1 MGRLNKIILIGHA
14 GQDAEVRYTPNGDS
28 VASFSLAV
36 SNRYTNREGQ
46 QIDDTE
52 WFRINAWGSRA
63 EFVGNYIKKGMN
75 IYAEGRLKSNL
86 YQDNAGETKVSLD
99 VNAFEIQIVQDPDP
113 ERQNNP
119 MQQPQSNPSQQPQS
133 NPSQQPQ
140 SNPSQQP
147 QSNPSQQPQSN
158 PESINTDEGEE
169 QLPW

>member
-119 MQQPQSNPSQQPQS
+119 MPQPQNNPTPQPQK
-133 NPSQQPQ
+133 NPTPQPQ
-140 SNPSQQP
+140 NNPQTPQGESSNSD
-147 QSNPSQQPQSN
+147 
-158 PESINTDEGEE
+158 DE
-169 QLPW
+169 LPW

>member
-1 MGRLNKIILIGHA
+1 MGRLNKIILIGHV

-119 MQQPQSNPSQQPQS
+119 MVQPQPNPAQPPQSNPAQPPQS
-133 NPSQQPQ
+133 NPAQPLQ
-140 SNPSQQP
+140 SNPAQEQP
-147 QSNPSQQPQSN
+147 S
-158 PESINTDEGEE
+158 TDSGTQEDDGI
-169 QLPW
+169 LPW

>member
-133 NPSQQPQ
+133 NP
-140 SNPSQQP
+140 
-147 QSNPSQQPQSN
+147 
-158 PESINTDEGEE
+158 ESINTDEGEE

>member
-119 MQQPQSNPSQQPQS
+119 MPQPQNNPTPQPQN
-133 NPSQQPQ
+133 NPTTQPQ
-140 SNPSQQP
+140 NNPQPPQGESSNSD
-147 QSNPSQQPQSN
+147 
-158 PESINTDEGEE
+158 DE
-169 QLPW
+169 LPW

>member
-1 MGRLNKIILIGHA
+1 MGRLNKIMLIGHA
-14 GQDAEVRYTPNGDS
+14 GQDAELRYTPNGDS

-36 SNRYTNREGQ
+36 SRRYTNREGQ
-46 QIDDTE
+46 QIDETE

-75 IYAEGRLKSNL
+75 VYAEGRLKSNL

-119 MQQPQSNPSQQPQS
+119 MQQSQNNPMQQSQNNPPQQSQNNPPQQSSESESSNSDD
-133 NPSQQPQ
+133 
-140 SNPSQQP
+140 
-147 QSNPSQQPQSN
+147 
-158 PESINTDEGEE
+158 ES
-169 QLPW
+169 LPW

>member
-119 MQQPQSNPSQQPQS
+119 MQQPQNNPVQQQPQNNPVQQQPQNNPSQQSSESESS
-133 NPSQQPQ
+133 NSDD
-140 SNPSQQP
+140 
-147 QSNPSQQPQSN
+147 
-158 PESINTDEGEE
+158 ES
-169 QLPW
+169 LPW

>member
-1 MGRLNKIILIGHA
+1 MGRLNKIILIGHV

-75 IYAEGRLKSNL
+75 KKVKYLLVLSIMFINLFSILIYL
-86 YQDNAGETKVSLD
+86 VS
-99 VNAFEIQIVQDPDP
+99 I
-113 ERQNNP
+113 
-119 MQQPQSNPSQQPQS
+119 
-133 NPSQQPQ
+133 
-140 SNPSQQP
+140 
-147 QSNPSQQPQSN
+147 
-158 PESINTDEGEE
+158 
-169 QLPW
+169 

>member
-1 MGRLNKIILIGHA
+1 MGRLNKIILIGHV

-99 VNAFEIQIVQDPDP
+99 VNAFEIQIVQYPYP
-113 ERQNNP
+113 ERQNNSTP
-119 MQQPQSNPSQQPQS
+119 QPQNNPTPQPQN
-133 NPSQQPQ
+133 NPTPQPQ
-140 SNPSQQP
+140 NNPQPPQGESSNSD
-147 QSNPSQQPQSN
+147 
-158 PESINTDEGEE
+158 DE
-169 QLPW
+169 LPW

>member
-119 MQQPQSNPSQQPQS
+119 MPQPQNNPTPQPQN
-133 NPSQQPQ
+133 NPTPQPQ
-140 SNPSQQP
+140 NNPQPPQGESSNSD
-147 QSNPSQQPQSN
+147 
-158 PESINTDEGEE
+158 DE
-169 QLPW
+169 LPW

>member
-1 MGRLNKIILIGHA
+1 MGRLNKIILIGHV
-14 GQDAEVRYTPNGDS
+14 GQDAELRYTPNGDS

-36 SNRYTNREGQ
+36 SNRYTNRDGQ

-119 MQQPQSNPSQQPQS
+119 MPQPQNNPQPQSNPMPQPQS
-133 NPSQQPQ
+133 
-140 SNPSQQP
+140 
-147 QSNPSQQPQSN
+147 
-158 PESINTDEGEE
+158 PESEPSNSDDEP
-169 QLPW
+169 LPW

>member
-36 SNRYTNREGQ
+36 SNKYTNREGQ

-63 EFVGNYIKKGMN
+63 DFVGKYIKKGMN

-119 MQQPQSNPSQQPQS
+119 MQQQTNPSQQQQT
-133 NPSQQPQ
+133 NPSQQQ
-140 SNPSQQP
+140 QTNPSQQ
-147 QSNPSQQPQSN
+147 QQTNTEP
-158 PESINTDEGEE
+158 INTDEDEGE
-169 QLPW
+169 LPW

>member
-1 MGRLNKIILIGHA
+1 MGRLNKIMLIGHA
-14 GQDAEVRYTPNGDS
+14 GQDAELRYTPNGDS

-36 SNRYTNREGQ
+36 SRRYTNREGQ
-46 QIDDTE
+46 QIDETE

-75 IYAEGRLKSNL
+75 VYAEGRLKSNL

-119 MQQPQSNPSQQPQS
+119 MQQSQNNPMQQSQNNPPQQSQNNPPQQSQNNPPQQSSESESSNSDD
-133 NPSQQPQ
+133 
-140 SNPSQQP
+140 
-147 QSNPSQQPQSN
+147 
-158 PESINTDEGEE
+158 ES
-169 QLPW
+169 LPW

>member
-1 MGRLNKIILIGHA
+1 MGRLNKIMLIGHA
-14 GQDAEVRYTPNGDS
+14 GQDAELRYTPNGDS

-36 SNRYTNREGQ
+36 SRRYTNREGQ
-46 QIDDTE
+46 QIDETE

-75 IYAEGRLKSNL
+75 VYAEGRLKSNL

-119 MQQPQSNPSQQPQS
+119 MVQPQPNPAQPPQSNPAQPPQS
-133 NPSQQPQ
+133 NPAQPLQ
-140 SNPSQQP
+140 SNPAQEQP
-147 QSNPSQQPQSN
+147 S
-158 PESINTDEGEE
+158 TDSGTQEDDGI
-169 QLPW
+169 LPW

>member
-119 MQQPQSNPSQQPQS
+119 MPQPQNNPTPQPQNNPTPQPPQGESS
-133 NPSQQPQ
+133 NSD
-140 SNPSQQP
+140 
-147 QSNPSQQPQSN
+147 
-158 PESINTDEGEE
+158 DE
-169 QLPW
+169 LPW

>member
-1 MGRLNKIILIGHA
+1 MGRLNKIMLIGHA
-14 GQDAEVRYTPNGDS
+14 GQDAELRYTPNGDS

-36 SNRYTNREGQ
+36 SRRYTNREGQ
-46 QIDDTE
+46 QIDETE

-75 IYAEGRLKSNL
+75 VYAEGRLKSNL

-119 MQQPQSNPSQQPQS
+119 MQQPQNNPMQQPQNNPSQQPTESESS
-133 NPSQQPQ
+133 NSDD
-140 SNPSQQP
+140 
-147 QSNPSQQPQSN
+147 
-158 PESINTDEGEE
+158 ES
-169 QLPW
+169 LPW

>member
-1 MGRLNKIILIGHA
+1 MGRLNKIILIGHV

-119 MQQPQSNPSQQPQS
+119 TPQPQPQPQPQN
-133 NPSQQPQ
+133 NPTPQPQ
-140 SNPSQQP
+140 NNPQPPQGESSNSD
-147 QSNPSQQPQSN
+147 
-158 PESINTDEGEE
+158 DE
-169 QLPW
+169 LPW

>member
-1 MGRLNKIILIGHA
+1 MGRLNKIILIGHV
-14 GQDAEVRYTPNGDS
+14 GQDAELRYTPNGDS

-36 SNRYTNREGQ
+36 SNRYTNRDGQ

-119 MQQPQSNPSQQPQS
+119 MPQPQNNPQPQQSNPMPQPQNNPQPQS
-133 NPSQQPQ
+133 
-140 SNPSQQP
+140 
-147 QSNPSQQPQSN
+147 
-158 PESINTDEGEE
+158 PESEPSNSDDES
-169 QLPW
+169 LPW

>member
-119 MQQPQSNPSQQPQS
+119 MPQPQNNPTPQPQT
-133 NPSQQPQ
+133 NPTPQPQ
-140 SNPSQQP
+140 TNPQPPQEESSNSD
-147 QSNPSQQPQSN
+147 
-158 PESINTDEGEE
+158 DE
-169 QLPW
+169 LPW

>member
-1 MGRLNKIILIGHA
+1 MGRLNKIILIGHV

-99 VNAFEIQIVQDPDP
+99 VNAFEIQIVCLPSLALGPDFKCQDSTTLIMSLTL
-113 ERQNNP
+113 EV
-119 MQQPQSNPSQQPQS
+119 
-133 NPSQQPQ
+133 
-140 SNPSQQP
+140 
-147 QSNPSQQPQSN
+147 
-158 PESINTDEGEE
+158 E
-169 QLPW
+169 

>member
-1 MGRLNKIILIGHA
+1 MGRLNKIMLIGHA
-14 GQDAEVRYTPNGDS
+14 GQDAELRYTPNGDS

-36 SNRYTNREGQ
+36 SRRYTNREGQ
-46 QIDDTE
+46 QIDETE

-75 IYAEGRLKSNL
+75 VYAEGRLKSNL

-119 MQQPQSNPSQQPQS
+119 MQQSQNNPMQQSQNNPMQQSQNNPPQQSQNNPPQQSSESESSNSDD
-133 NPSQQPQ
+133 
-140 SNPSQQP
+140 
-147 QSNPSQQPQSN
+147 
-158 PESINTDEGEE
+158 ES
-169 QLPW
+169 LPW

>member
-147 QSNPSQQPQSN
+147 QSNP
-158 PESINTDEGEE
+158 ESINTDEGEE

>member
-1 MGRLNKIILIGHA
+1 MGRLNKIILIGHV

-75 IYAEGRLKSNL
+75 IYLGLVICSTIMMLIGRTLDGWLLEEGMVL
-86 YQDNAGETKVSLD
+86 YQAV
-99 VNAFEIQIVQDPDP
+99 
-113 ERQNNP
+113 
-119 MQQPQSNPSQQPQS
+119 
-133 NPSQQPQ
+133 
-140 SNPSQQP
+140 
-147 QSNPSQQPQSN
+147 
-158 PESINTDEGEE
+158 
-169 QLPW
+169 

>member
-1 MGRLNKIILIGHA
+1 MGRLNKIILIGHV
-14 GQDAEVRYTPNGDS
+14 GQDAELRYTPNGDS

-36 SNRYTNREGQ
+36 SNRYTNRDGQ

-119 MQQPQSNPSQQPQS
+119 MPQPQNNPQPQSNPMPQPQNNPQPQS
-133 NPSQQPQ
+133 
-140 SNPSQQP
+140 
-147 QSNPSQQPQSN
+147 
-158 PESINTDEGEE
+158 PESEPSNSDDEP
-169 QLPW
+169 LPW

>member
-1 MGRLNKIILIGHA
+1 MCIRDRTKIMGRLNKIILIGHV

-119 MQQPQSNPSQQPQS
+119 MPQPQNNPTPQPQN
-133 NPSQQPQ
+133 NPTPQPQ
-140 SNPSQQP
+140 NNPTPPQGESSNSD
-147 QSNPSQQPQSN
+147 
-158 PESINTDEGEE
+158 DE
-169 QLPW
+169 LPW

>member
-140 SNPSQQP
+140 P
-147 QSNPSQQPQSN
+147 NPSQQPQSN

>member
-1 MGRLNKIILIGHA
+1 MGRLNKIILIGHV

-119 MQQPQSNPSQQPQS
+119 MPQPQNNPQPQQSNPMPQPQNNPQPQS
-133 NPSQQPQ
+133 
-140 SNPSQQP
+140 
-147 QSNPSQQPQSN
+147 
-158 PESINTDEGEE
+158 PESEPSNSDDES
-169 QLPW
+169 LPW

>member
-1 MGRLNKIILIGHA
+1 MGRLNKIILIGHV
-14 GQDAEVRYTPNGDS
+14 GQDAELRYTPNGDS

-36 SNRYTNREGQ
+36 SNRYTNRDGQ

-119 MQQPQSNPSQQPQS
+119 MPQPQSNPMPQPQNNPQPQS
-133 NPSQQPQ
+133 
-140 SNPSQQP
+140 
-147 QSNPSQQPQSN
+147 
-158 PESINTDEGEE
+158 PESEPSNSDDES
-169 QLPW
+169 LPW

>member
-119 MQQPQSNPSQQPQS
+119 MQQPQSNPPQQQS
-133 NPSQQPQ
+133 NPSQQ
-140 SNPSQQP
+140 QQP
-147 QSNPSQQPQSN
+147 NPVQQPSTE
-158 PESINTDEGEE
+158 PSTEDDPDK
-169 QLPW
+169 LPW

>member
-119 MQQPQSNPSQQPQS
+119 MPQPQNNPMPQPQN
-133 NPSQQPQ
+133 NPTPQPQ
-140 SNPSQQP
+140 NNPTPQP
-147 QSNPSQQPQSN
+147 QNNPQPPQGESSNSD
-158 PESINTDEGEE
+158 DE
-169 QLPW
+169 LPW

>member
-140 SNPSQQP
+140 SNP
-147 QSNPSQQPQSN
+147 
-158 PESINTDEGEE
+158 ESINTDEGEE